1 MSEEK
6 PIPGADEATRR
17 DFLKAAAVTT
27 VAAGA
32 LGFPAILEGAEPLS
46 LAPLPW
52 PDTALDPVISA
63 RTLSFHWGKHHKGYL
78 DTLNGLIKGGSLEG
92 KTLEE
97 IVRASSTAAA
107 SDAAM
112 RPIFNSA
119 AQAWN
124 HDFYWK
130 SLRPKGDAA
139 PSGLLAER
147 IGASFGSV
155 EALKKELVGAGL
167 GQFGSGWAWLVA
179 EGTSLKVVKTA
190 NADTPITTGATPL
203 LVLDVW
209 EHAYY
214 LDYQNRR
221 KDYLTAVVDGLLNW
235 EFAAANLPKK
245 A

>member
-1 MSEEK
+1 MPEDPTVPVTGES
-6 PIPGADEATRR
+6 TRR
-17 DFLKAAAVTT
+17 EFVQTVAATA

-46 LAPLPW
+46 LPPLPFS
-52 PDTALDPVISA
+52 DTALEPVLSSK
-63 RTLSFHWGKHHKGYL
+63 TLSFHWGKHHRAYV
-78 DTLNGLIKGGSLEG
+78 DNLNGLVKGGPLEG
-92 KTLEE
+92 APLEE
-97 IVRASSTAAA
+97 IVRSTAA
-107 SDAAM
+107 DAAKKAV
-112 RPIFNSA
+112 FNNA

-124 HDFYWK
+124 HAFYWK
-130 SLRPKGDAA
+130 SLRPKGGARPAGELGQRIEAA
-139 PSGLLAER
+139 
-147 IGASFGSV
+147 FGSLD
-155 EALKKELVGAGL
+155 ALRKELVDAGM

-179 EGTSLKVVKTA
+179 DGPALKVTKTA
-190 NADTPITTGATPL
+190 NADTPLTTGATPL

-221 KDYLTAVVDGLLNW
+221 KDYLVAVVDDLLNW

>member
-1 MSEEK
+1 MSEETTV
-6 PIPGADEATRR
+6 PADEEATRR
-17 DFLKAAAVTT
+17 SFIMAAATT
-27 VAAGA
+27 AVAAGV
-32 LGFPAILEGAEPLS
+32 LGFPAILEGAEPLQ
-46 LAPLPW
+46 LPPLPW
-52 PDTALDPVISA
+52 SDTALDPVISA
-63 RTLSFHWGKHHKGYL
+63 KTLSFHWGKHHKGYV
-78 DTLNGLIKGGSLEG
+78 DALNGLIKGGPLEA
-92 KTLEE
+92 KPLEE
-97 IVRASSTAAA
+97 IVRASATDTAL
-107 SDAAM
+107 
-112 RPIFNSA
+112 RPVFNNA

-130 SLRPKGDAA
+130 SLRPKGGAA
-139 PSGLLAER
+139 PSGRLAEG
-147 IGASFGSV
+147 IGTSFGSL
-155 EALKKELVGAGL
+155 EALKKELVSAGL

-179 EGTSLKVVKTA
+179 EGASLKVVKTA

-221 KDYLTAVVDGLLNW
+221 KDYLTAVVDGHLNW

>member
-1 MSEEK
+1 MPEET
-6 PIPGADEATRR
+6 PRPETTDASRR
-17 DFLKAAAVTT
+17 DFLKGAAATA

-32 LGFPAILEGAEPLS
+32 LGFPAILKGAEALA

-52 PDTALDPVISA
+52 PDTALEPVISA
-63 RTLSFHWGKHHKGYL
+63 KTLSFHWGKHHRGYV
-78 DTLNGLIKGGSLEG
+78 DALNGLVKGGPLEG
-92 KTLEE
+92 KPLAE
-97 IVRASSTAAA
+97 IVRGSAQDASARAV
-107 SDAAM
+107 
-112 RPIFNSA
+112 FNNS

-124 HDFYWK
+124 HDFFWR
-130 SLRPKGDAA
+130 SLRPKGGAA
-139 PSGLLAER
+139 PSGALAAGIE
-147 IGASFGSV
+147 ASFGSLD
-155 EALKKELVGAGL
+155 ALKKELVAAGL

-179 EGTSLKVVKTA
+179 DGAALKVVKTA
-190 NADTPITTGATPL
+190 NADTPLTTGQTPL

-235 EFAAANLPKK
+235 EFAASNLPKK